1 MDTLLHL
8 SSVRPGDGG
17 MSIVHRP
24 VPFPAHYLVKR
35 RGPAREAVKGHS
47 DKKPA
52 ATGEDAEKNVFV
64 TVANAAGCNRYT
76 DGQEPYP
83 YFPGTVHFSTTP
95 IPPGKRAPVCAAT
108 MLSFRSIRNTQC
120 PGGNYLEPL

>member
-1 MDTLLHL
+1 MDTLLRL

-24 VPFPAHYLVKR
+24 VWLPAHYLAKR

-47 DKKPA
+47 DKKSA
-52 ATGEDAEKNVFV
+52 ATDEDAEKNVFV

-76 DGQEPYP
+76 DGQQPYS

-95 IPPGKRAPVCAAT
+95 IP
-108 MLSFRSIRNTQC
+108 L
-120 PGGNYLEPL
+120 GNEPPFALRRC